1 MMDAIQI
8 MVNNEIENRM
18 EDSNSTPVRH
28 ACEPFLSRKPC
39 VDTVM

>member
-1 MMDAIQI
+1 
-8 MVNNEIENRM
+8 M